1 MRGLIALERIL
12 KIGLGPG
19 LLRVQV
25 GPIAIA
31 GALLPVNRVQLT
43 LELGDFFF
51 LRHRLFQKLARRGQ
65 GHVHFIDRHVFDQLE
80 RQQANQR

>member
-19 LLRVQV
+19 LLRFQV

-31 GALLPVNRVQLT
+31 GALLPGNGVQLA
-43 LELGDFFF
+43 LELSDFVF
-51 LRHRLFQKLARRGQ
+51 LRHRLF
-65 GHVHFIDRHVFDQLE
+65 E
-80 RQQANQR
+80 